1 MGLWEIWITPSNGMS
16 NSRIKK
22 IAPAT
27 DSAASI
33 SATITVAFPGANR
46 PALMKMIANQE
57 IKTISIGRDIDV
69 SVCSNS
75 NQRI

>member
-1 MGLWEIWITPSNGMS
+1 MGFWEIWITPSNGMS
-16 NSRIKK
+16 SSRIKK

-27 DSAASI
+27 DIAASI
-33 SATITVAFPGANR
+33 SAIMTVAFGGANK
-46 PALMKMIANQE
+46 PALMKMIATQE
-57 IKTISIGRDIDV
+57 IKTISIVTDIDV